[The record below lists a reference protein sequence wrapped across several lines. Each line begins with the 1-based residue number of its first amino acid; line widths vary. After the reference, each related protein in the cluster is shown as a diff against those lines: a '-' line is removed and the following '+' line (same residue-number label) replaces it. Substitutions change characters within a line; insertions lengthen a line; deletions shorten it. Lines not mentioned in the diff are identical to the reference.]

1 MSFFDQ
7 VAIFPILTVY
17 LSYLD
22 QVLLPI
28 AVMPFIYKNEAQKN
42 ISKTLMWIFGTI
54 FMSETHVTH
63 TKPGAHN
70 FDYNAKFVTRGV
82 QGDKT
87 YF

>member
-1 MSFFDQ
+1 MSVFDQ
-7 VAIFPILTVY
+7 VAIFPILTFY

-28 AVMPFIYKNEAQKN
+28 AVMPFIYKNEAQK
-42 ISKTLMWIFGTI
+42 KTFKNA
-54 FMSETHVTH
+54 HV
-63 TKPGAHN
+63 N
-70 FDYNAKFVTRGV
+70 FRNNFHVGNACYPYKAFEYNAKFVWVTRGV